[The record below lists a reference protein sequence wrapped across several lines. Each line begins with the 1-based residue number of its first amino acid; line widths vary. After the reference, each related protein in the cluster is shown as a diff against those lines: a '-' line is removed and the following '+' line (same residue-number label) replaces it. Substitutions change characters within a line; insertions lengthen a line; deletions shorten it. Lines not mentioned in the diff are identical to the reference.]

1 MKSLLHYRRVAVVMP
16 LLLIVAVFLITSC
29 VPEADAPI
37 ISPRLGAVLAQIEA
51 DGEIKVEPTPE
62 PLALADLTPVSVT
75 LGLPADFATALA
87 AANPANATTLA
98 LVNGCAGCHSID
110 PAIVLTGP
118 TWHNIG
124 DTATN
129 RRPDESPALYLY
141 LSITDPAAYEVPNFP
156 SGVMPKDFAQRMS
169 QQEIADVVAYL
180 LTLNGQ

>member
-16 LLLIVAVFLITSC
+16 LFLIVAAFLITSC

-75 LGLPADFATALA
+75 LGLPADFATALE
-87 AANPANATTLA
+87 AANPENATTLA

>member
-16 LLLIVAVFLITSC
+16 LCLIVAVFLITSC

-51 DGEIKVEPTPE
+51 DGEVKVEPTPE

-75 LGLPADFATALA
+75 LGLPADFATALET
-87 AANPANATTLA
+87 ANPENATTLS

-129 RRPDESPALYLY
+129 RVPGESPALYLY
-141 LSITDPAAYEVPNFP
+141 TSIVDPAVYEVPNYP
-156 SGVMPKDFAQRMS
+156 SGVMPKDFGQRMS
-169 QQEIADVVAYL
+169 QQEIADIVAYL

>member
-1 MKSLLHYRRVAVVMP
+1 M
-16 LLLIVAVFLITSC
+16 
-29 VPEADAPI
+29 PEADAPI

-75 LGLPADFATALA
+75 LGLPADFATALEE